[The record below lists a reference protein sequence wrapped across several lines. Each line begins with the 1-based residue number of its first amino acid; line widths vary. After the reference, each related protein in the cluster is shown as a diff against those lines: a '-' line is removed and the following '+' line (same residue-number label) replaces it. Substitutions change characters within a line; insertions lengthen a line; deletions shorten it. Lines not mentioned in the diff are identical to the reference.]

1 MLDKL
6 KYLVKHSFIYSISNL
21 ATKASGVILLP
32 IYSTFFSVSEF
43 GVLGILEVTISIFT
57 EFLNFGL
64 GQSLV
69 MLSNHSDYQER
80 KNSIFYTLTVVSVF
94 VLLIFIAL
102 GELSVPFISSYFQDS
117 SDFHLYLRL
126 AIYIIS
132 LRVLN
137 VFFSNKLR
145 ADEKSG
151 WFTAS
156 SLTKLGFTLGLIIF
170 FVAYKKLGISGVL
183 YSYICSEAI
192 LFILLLPSMLKS
204 MFYKFEKEI
213 IKVAISFGFP
223 MIFTSVAML
232 ILNVSDRYI
241 LKYFTDYKQL
251 GLYDLG
257 YRISGVVNMFIIMP
271 FNLALMPFA
280 YRIYKQEGDKRYFSK
295 LLTYL
300 TFLLVWISLA
310 ISLFSGHIIKIFA
323 LNPEYWGAAKVI
335 PVIVFSYI
343 FFGMRIVT
351 TLGMLLTKHTK
362 ALAVITLVAS
372 ILNIIL
378 NIIFIPLWGMMAA
391 AYSTLISFIF
401 LYWLSYFISQKY
413 YKIPYENLKVA
424 VTISIGVILY
434 LISLIFDLNLF
445 FDLIIKTVLLIIF
458 PFILYFLRFFELKE
472 IESLVGFYNK
482 WKNPATWRKNLS
494 NSDND

>member
-43 GVLGILEVTISIFT
+43 GILGIIEVTISIFT
-57 EFLNFGL
+57 ELLNFGL

-69 MLSNHSDYQER
+69 MLTNHTDFENKKS
-80 KNSIFYTLTVVSVF
+80 SIFYTLTIVSAFIVI
-94 VLLIFIAL
+94 IFIAL
-102 GELSVPFISSYFQDS
+102 GEITVPYLSKLFQNP
-117 SDFHLYLRL
+117 SDFYFYLRL

-137 VFFSNKLR
+137 IFFSNKLR
-145 ADEKSG
+145 ADEKSI

-156 SLTKLGFTLGLIIF
+156 SLTKLGLTLGFIVY
-170 FVAYKKLGISGVL
+170 FVAYRNLGISGVL
-183 YSYICSEAI
+183 YSYILSEAVLFLI
-192 LFILLLPSMLKS
+192 LIPSMIRGMTKR
-204 MFYKFEKEI
+204 FEKDI
-213 IKVAISFGFP
+213 IRVAISFGFP

-241 LKYFTDYKQL
+241 LKYFTNYKEL

-257 YRISGVVNMFIIMP
+257 YRISGVVNMFVIMP

-280 YRIYKQEGDKRYFSK
+280 YKIYQQEGDKRYFSK

-300 TFLLVWISLA
+300 TLLLVWISLA
-310 ISLFSGHIIKIFA
+310 LSLFSGNIIKIFA
-323 LNPEYWGAAKVI
+323 LNPEYWEAAKVI

-343 FFGMRIVT
+343 FFGMRIVV
-351 TLGMLLTKHTK
+351 TLGMLLTKNTK
-362 ALAVITLVAS
+362 ALAYTTLFAS
-372 ILNIIL
+372 GLNIIL

-391 AYSTLISFIF
+391 AYSTLVSFIF
-401 LYWLSYFISQKY
+401 LYWLSYIISQKY
-413 YKIPYENLKVA
+413 YSIPYENMKVYIT
-424 VTISIGVILY
+424 VLIGAALY
-434 LISLIFDLNLF
+434 IISLTINLSYLL
-445 FDLIIKTVLLIIF
+445 DIIVKFVLLLVF
-458 PFILYFLRFFELKE
+458 PFILYFIKFFEIREL
-472 IESLVGFYNK
+472 ESLAGFYRK
-482 WKNPATWRKNLS
+482 WKNPVTWRKNIKGTG
-494 NSDND
+494 NE